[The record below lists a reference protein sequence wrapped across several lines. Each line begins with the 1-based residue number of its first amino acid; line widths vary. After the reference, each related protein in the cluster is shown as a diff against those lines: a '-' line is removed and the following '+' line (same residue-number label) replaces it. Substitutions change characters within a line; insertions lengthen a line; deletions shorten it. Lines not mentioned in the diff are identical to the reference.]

1 MHVCEEP
8 EGFKRQAI
16 ELHELSGQQVTGGVL
31 KSLKLTG
38 IDTTHYSGQS
48 MRVGGLSASFSAK
61 IIKEVMLLQD
71 TGGRPRPEGHL
82 RPCDPKVWY
91 ESFGAFKL

>member
-1 MHVCEEP
+1 
-8 EGFKRQAI
+8 
-16 ELHELSGQQVTGGVL
+16 
-31 KSLKLTG
+31 
-38 IDTTHYSGQS
+38 

-71 TGGRPRPEGHL
+71 TGGRPMPEGYL